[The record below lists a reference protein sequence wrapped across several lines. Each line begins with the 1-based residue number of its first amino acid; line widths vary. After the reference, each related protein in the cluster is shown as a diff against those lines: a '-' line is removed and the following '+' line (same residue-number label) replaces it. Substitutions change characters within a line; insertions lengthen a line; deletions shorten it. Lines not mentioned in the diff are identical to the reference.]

1 MFIIDS
7 EYLIKSRPLSE
18 KVKSNMIKYIKS
30 MDLEK
35 SKKLPDEYTLST
47 LFGVSRITIRTVLN
61 ELATEGKIFRQKGR
75 GTFVNVEAL
84 KINVTLN
91 PAVEFED
98 MITNSGY
105 DPYVEIFETS
115 VINPPAKLKTILK
128 INSDDE
134 VIVIERMYYADGN
147 PAALCIDY
155 FPKKYLIEELKEEDY
170 SMSIFKI
177 LNIKCNKKIIW
188 DKVELSTVSIGEN
201 AKLSKYF
208 KTNNP
213 EKSLLLCDAINYDE
227 SNKAILFAEEYI
239 DTKYIR
245 FNVIR
250 QKELN
255 YQ

>member
-1 MFIIDS
+1 MFIIDN
-7 EYLIKSRPLSE
+7 EYLIKNRPLSE

-75 GTFVNVEAL
+75 GTFVNVEAMQM
-84 KINVTLN
+84 NVTFN

-98 MITNSGY
+98 MISNSGY
-105 DPYVEIFETS
+105 DPYVEIVGS
-115 VINPPAKLKTILK
+115 SIIPPSAKLRSKLK
-128 INSDDE
+128 LGADDHLM
-134 VIVIERMYYADGN
+134 VIERMYYADGN

-155 FPKKYLIEELKEEDY
+155 FPKKYLIEELKEEEY

-177 LNIKCNKKIIW
+177 INIKCKKKIIW
-188 DKVELSTVSIGEN
+188 DKVELSTVSIGEDS
-201 AKLSKYF
+201 KLSKYF

-227 SNKAILFAEEYI
+227 SNKAVLFAEEYI